1 MFDDIFSCKIKNN
14 MEVFDLKRF
23 RSDKKITQAELTTVL
38 DCRQSFISAIESGKR
53 ALPKDKRDILENK
66 YGDISDYITA
76 KEDTILQG
84 ITPQE
89 MLYSGADAFSRQV
102 VKMMNDKLIAPYGM
116 LTEKEKEIEKLNR
129 QIGRLEAELEA
140 ARKTGAQ
147 EDK

>member
-1 MFDDIFSCKIKNN
+1 M
-14 MEVFDLKRF
+14 
-23 RSDKKITQAELTTVL
+23 
-38 DCRQSFISAIESGKR
+38 
-53 ALPKDKRDILENK
+53 DILEKK

-89 MLYSGADAFSRQV
+89 MLYNGADAFSRQV

-140 ARKTGAQ
+140 AKKTSSQ
-147 EDK
+147 ED